1 MTIKKGKTVL
11 KEDFLS
17 DQNTAPI
24 TAAQVAGTPEQLG
37 DDDDFSDLLG
47 SMKSKDDTKEKSED
61 VSQITDVVSSLKDT
75 INSLSV
81 TVQELKNTVSASN
94 ATPPPAPAPAPAE
107 PPVAEPASQDAPPN
121 LDLDDVPPAEP
132 QAETAPQPES
142 TPEDKP
148 IEDKPDSE
156 DDGSRD
162 ESAPGDET
170 KTEAYRENKKFG
182 NLLNSNTG
190 SVIGIVE
197 SGKLYKLDEMLMTI
211 VQTKIRQR
219 IDEAKK
225 ELKADLLR
233 ESAGIPKAESTEK
246 SPESE
251 TKIVEEKKDES
262 MSFLQMIKSAK
273 ACNSMKCDDSST
285 EKESKKTDDE
295 KKSEDS
301 KKEDSKKDD
310 SKKDESK
317 SEDKKD

>member
-233 ESAGIPKAESTEK
+233 ESAGIPKTESTEK

-251 TKIVEEKKDES
+251 TKVVEEKKDES

-273 ACNSMKCDDSST
+273 ACNSMKCDDFSA
-285 EKESKKTDDE
+285 EKNSKKTDDE
-295 KKSEDS
+295 KKSED
-301 KKEDSKKDD
+301 KKDDSKKDD